1 MVNRILNFLNKGVSG
16 VHEAAYVLAFS
27 AFLSQLL
34 GLLRDRLLAHSF
46 GAGATL
52 DVYYAAFRIPD
63 LIVASVASI
72 VSLSVL
78 IPFLADK
85 MEREPDDSRPFI
97 SRIFSFY
104 LVLVLAVSAVI
115 YFVVPFLSGYLFP
128 GFSPEDQARW
138 AVMTRIF
145 LLSPVFFGLSNLFAS
160 VTQVF
165 RKFFIYALSPILY
178 NFGIIFGII
187 FLYPSLGPKGLAY
200 GVVLG
205 AFFHLAVQMPFI
217 AKSGFWPRFSV
228 AFDFGEIR
236 RVIFLSLPRTIA
248 LSAGKIAEF
257 FLLSSASVIGVGAIS
272 VFNLALNIQS
282 VPVSIIGASYS
293 VAAFPTLARMFSRGE
308 KKEFLDQ
315 MGAAARHIFFW
326 SAPALALLI
335 VLRAHIVRV
344 ILGSGKFDWTAT
356 RLTAG
361 AAALFALSV
370 LAQCLVL
377 LFLRGYYAAGE
388 TRKPLFINVVSSL
401 VIIASSYFFTK
412 LFAGISSAKYFFEFL
427 LRVDDISGTGVLA
440 LPLGYSV
447 GFLFNAG
454 LLWFYFEKDFRG
466 FSRSVKRSFFQSLSV
481 AILAGAVTR
490 IALEPLSE
498 YFGTDTLLALLADAL
513 ASGGLGILVGV
524 AVLRLMDSRE
534 LEETWRALHRRI
546 WRVAPIGGEQQDL

>member
-1 MVNRILNFLNKGVSG
+1 MVNRILNFLNRGVSG

-46 GAGATL
+46 GAGPTL

-85 MEREPDDSRPFI
+85 IEREPDDSRPFI

-104 LVLVLAVSAVI
+104 LILVLAVS
-115 YFVVPFLSGYLFP
+115 FVVYFAVPLLSSYLFP
-128 GFSPEDQARW
+128 GFSPEAQARW
-138 AVMTRIF
+138 VLMTRIF

-178 NFGIIFGII
+178 NLGIILGII
-187 FLYPSLGPKGLAY
+187 FLYPMFGVKGLAY

-205 AFFHLAVQMPFI
+205 AFLHLAVQMPFI
-217 AKSGFWPRFSV
+217 MRAGFWPRFTA
-228 AFDFGEIR
+228 AFDLGEIR
-236 RVIFLSLPRTIA
+236 KIVFLSLPRTAA

-257 FLLSSASVIGVGAIS
+257 FLFSFASVIGVGAIS

-315 MGAAARHIFFW
+315 IGAAARHIFFW

-335 VLRAHIVRV
+335 VLRAHVVRV

-356 RLTAG
+356 RLVAA
-361 AAALFALSV
+361 AAALFAVSI

-388 TRKPLFINVVSSL
+388 TRKPLFINVLSSL
-401 VIIASSYFFTK
+401 IIIVSSYFFTK
-412 LFAGISSAKYFFEFL
+412 LFAGYSSAKYFFEFL
-427 LRVDDISGTGVLA
+427 LRVDDIPGTGVLA
-440 LPLGYSV
+440 LPLSYSV
-447 GFLFNAG
+447 GFLFNATF
-454 LLWFYFEKDFRG
+454 LWFYFESDFKG
-466 FSRSVKRSFFQSLSV
+466 FSRGVRRSLFQSLSA
-481 AILAGAVTR
+481 AILVGAVTR

-498 YFGTDTLLALLADAL
+498 YFGTATFFSLLTDAFLAGA
-513 ASGGLGILVGV
+513 LGIAVGV
-524 AVLRLMDSRE
+524 AVLWLMGSRE
-534 LEETWRALHRRI
+534 LEETWKAFHGRI